1 MVRLQFLKEEIVGR
15 YKGIV
20 EREDRERQGFVRRME
35 GEREGI
41 STKGEFVV

>member
-20 EREDRERQGFVRRME
+20 DREEREREVYVRRMQ
-35 GEREGI
+35 GDR
-41 STKGEFVV
+41 